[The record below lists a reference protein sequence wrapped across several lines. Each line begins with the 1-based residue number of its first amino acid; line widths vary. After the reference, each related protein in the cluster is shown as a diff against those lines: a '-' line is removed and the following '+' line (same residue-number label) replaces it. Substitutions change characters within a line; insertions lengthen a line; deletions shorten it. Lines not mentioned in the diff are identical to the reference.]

1 MSEGGWFSR
10 GYERVK
16 EVGQQIEEAMS
27 QEYLPTFI
35 LRAGEEAQVTFLT
48 DEPLTFY
55 EHFVKGLNRTFTCPG
70 TADCP
75 LCALGNKPSFRG
87 AYLIVDHRLEAWQDK
102 QTGEQRSRQH
112 AVKVMK
118 HGIRALQVLERKAL
132 KKGLLN
138 YDWVISRTGEGNQ
151 TQYDFENEELS
162 VGFPLPEKIPALEEV
177 LKPKSREYLLRQV
190 AQAGMGRPVMSN
202 LAIDDEEKGITLF

>member
-1 MSEGGWFSR
+1 MSWFSK

-16 EVGQQIEEAMS
+16 EVGQQIEAAMN
-27 QEYLPTFI
+27 QEYLPTFF
-35 LRAGEEAQVTFLT
+35 LRAGEEARVTFLT
-48 DEPLTFY
+48 DEPITFY

-70 TADCP
+70 TGDCP

-87 AYLIVDHRLEAWQDK
+87 GYLIVDHRLESWKDK

-118 HGIRALQVLERKAL
+118 HGIRALQVLERKATRH
-132 KKGLLN
+132 GLLN
-138 YDWVISRTGEGNQ
+138 HDWIICRTGEGNQ

-162 VGFPLPEKIPALEEV
+162 KDFPLPEKMPSLEEV
-177 LKPKSREYLLRQV
+177 LKPKDRDYLLRQI
-190 AQAGMGRPVMSN
+190 AQAGLGQPN
-202 LAIDDEEKGITLF
+202 LTRFDVKDEEEGIIPF